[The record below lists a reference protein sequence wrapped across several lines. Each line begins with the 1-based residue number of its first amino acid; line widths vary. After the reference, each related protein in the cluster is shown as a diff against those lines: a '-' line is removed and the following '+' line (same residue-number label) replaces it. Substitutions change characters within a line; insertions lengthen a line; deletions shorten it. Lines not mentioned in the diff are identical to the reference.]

1 MRIIAGIYKKRTL
14 QGVPGNTARP
24 TTDYLKETIFNIIP
38 DCEGVD
44 FLDLYS
50 GSGSIGLEALSRGAR
65 SVVMVEF
72 AHKSIATTISNII
85 TLGCREQCRLVKK
98 KVIPFVKKCEEQ
110 FDMIFLD
117 PPYNKKLINSTIEEI
132 FAADLLRDNGI
143 IIAEH
148 SSDEVLDEKWADHII
163 QIKKTRHSQVSII
176 SKNTIKL

>member
-14 QGVPGNTARP
+14 QSVPGNTARP

-65 SVVMVEF
+65 SAVLVEF
-72 AHKSIATTISNII
+72 AHKSIATIINNIV
-85 TLGCREQCRLVKK
+85 TLGCRDQCRLVRK
-98 KVIPFVKKCEEQ
+98 KVIPFIKKCEDQ

-117 PPYNKKLINSTIEEI
+117 PPYNKNLINSTIEEI

-148 SSDEVLDEKWADHII
+148 SPQEVLDEKWTDHII
-163 QIKKTRHSQVSII
+163 QIKKTRQSQVSLI
-176 SKNTIKL
+176 SKNINKL